1 MRVTDQMVAKRGEI
15 PVKNLH
21 VFVYCLAAGV
31 LVGAL
36 DIAAAI
42 LFASG
47 TAFVIAWAVVLV
59 VVSVAAAL
67 AYETRLMNPFIRPR
81 DRG

>member
-1 MRVTDQMVAKRGEI
+1 MK
-15 PVKNLH
+15 KLH
-21 VFVYCLAAGV
+21 VELYCLAAGV

-47 TAFVIAWAVVLV
+47 TAFVIAWAVILV
-59 VVSVAAAL
+59 VVSAAAGL
-67 AYETRLMNPFIRPR
+67 AYETRLMNPLIRPR
-81 DRG
+81 DR